1 MIRTLIKF
9 ELDMDQV
16 IHGVNNYRKIAL
28 YNLPLS
34 IQILAI
40 NLFITCI
47 GFIIL
52 IVFNFYLINNDDTT
66 QVKKINANEDLK
78 KIQFFLERNAII
90 RVPVFDE
97 ACINENNQS
106 CEDENNLQLSD
117 PILEPKITQEFIL
130 NNFLNSKYDIKI
142 YNDEWIRLVD
152 TQDLYE
158 ISIVEEVEI
167 KEVQFTGNDINI
179 YQNLTQKYLR
189 LFSAYH
195 NWIIKKHFEERKVQ
209 KKSEI
214 SYVSQSIKDRTNN
227 EYIVVDDD
235 GILYQYL
242 TSPIISNDKVYGVAI
257 FSYVVLNQ
265 SEDLGVISLNIL
277 IFYILFVLIM
287 IFLSLIF
294 SQSLVAPIKKL
305 SKLTILERERVN
317 ENEII
322 YPQREDEIGT
332 LSKEIQ
338 NMSLGLKSQIEQ
350 LEKFSADV
358 SHELKNPLTSLQSA
372 IDLIDSNNIDEDKKN
387 LLINNI
393 KNDLKRM
400 NQLITDISNFTRL
413 KAEIELEKNEYIKLN
428 NFFDE
433 IPEIFTN
440 NNKEVKL
447 IFIKHSE
454 NFEILA
460 NKNKLIQVFIN
471 LIENSISLSPDSSKI
486 LIQLDKVDE
495 KFISLRFY
503 DQGKGVDLKD
513 SEKIFERFYSDRQEN
528 IKNHTGLG
536 LSIAREIIEHMHGS
550 ISLDKSDKSDY
561 PGACFLITLPIK
573 Q

>member
-52 IVFNFYLINNDDTT
+52 ILFNFYLINNDDTT

-106 CEDENNLQLSD
+106 CEDEKNLQLSD

-257 FSYVVLNQ
+257 FSYAVLNQ

-503 DQGKGVDLKD
+503 DQGKGVNLKD
-513 SEKIFERFYSDRQEN
+513 SKKIFERFYSDRQEN

-536 LSIAREIIEHMHGS
+536 LSIAKEIIEHLNGN
-550 ISLDKSDKSDY
+550 IILDKSNRSDY